1 MSKIAKNEHYIT
13 RRIIRL
19 NKPGSNEHM
28 HDQFATEAEVRN
40 AIENEARNPSPRITA
55 GAKWILNRHVGLRI
69 QTTEFDLIYSAY
81 EAILSSR
88 NWNKSKVDFPT
99 YVVGVMRS
107 IASNQTRM
115 LATTK
120 PSVIYGQEE
129 RDDGNSAS
137 ISALDE
143 VLTPEEIMIQFESHA
158 ETIEKIEVLRAALS
172 DDSTALNI
180 LNMLLE
186 HGLSKAEIR
195 VELNLN
201 DKQFWAAD
209 RKIQRAIEKL
219 GGKQ

>member
-1 MSKIAKNEHYIT
+1 M
-13 RRIIRL
+13 
-19 NKPGSNEHM
+19 NKPESNEQIHA
-28 HDQFATEAEVRN
+28 QFATEAEVRN
-40 AIENEARNPSPRITA
+40 AIEDEARNPSPRITA
-55 GAKWILNRHVGLRI
+55 GAQWILNRHAGLRV

-88 NWNKSKVDFPT
+88 NWNKTKVDFPT

-120 PSVIYGQEE
+120 PNVTYGQEE
-129 RDDGNSAS
+129 RDDGNSPS
-137 ISALDE
+137 ITALDE

-158 ETIEKIEVLRAALS
+158 ETIKKIEVLRAALS

-209 RKIQRAIEKL
+209 RKIQRAIEKI
-219 GGKQ
+219 GGSNNGNEY

>member
-1 MSKIAKNEHYIT
+1 VSKIAKYEHYST
-13 RRIIRL
+13 RRIIKL
-19 NKPGSNEHM
+19 NKPRLNEQM
-28 HDQFATEAEVRN
+28 HDQFATDTEVRD

-55 GAKWILNRHVGLRI
+55 GAKWILNRHAGLRV

-129 RDDGNSAS
+129 RDDDDSPS
-137 ISALDE
+137 ITALDE
-143 VLTPEEIMIQFESHA
+143 VLTPEEIIIQFENHA
-158 ETIEKIEVLRAALS
+158 ETIEKIEALRLALS

-209 RKIQRAIEKL
+209 RKIQRVIGKL